1 MPQAVTVYK
10 WDDDGAPQLTNGKP
24 SEIINVLKKVL
35 VEGYGVKAPLGWSM
49 PFEDSVNFKAAF
61 KNNTADGGSGGYA
74 LIYSN
79 TGLDSNAAAMRIR
92 SSKAMSAIDTS
103 LGDGFTQAFQFGAG
117 SGADKVSKW
126 YIIGNSKAFYLIGGF
141 EGRGL
146 DGGSYYTPSIFV
158 GDFLSAIPA
167 DAGRFI
173 ALAAHSYADFT
184 SASYQATLS
193 ALHLTE
199 PINCL
204 RINAPD
210 NSAAN
215 KVYTLINTGVVY
227 SWGQV
232 SNGLNPYRSL
242 IPIQIRTLKSGPSS
256 SAIAESTV
264 EPYFRGLL
272 PGIYI
277 CTAPFGNNSP
287 SPSVIDIAGK
297 GYWILQSVWGCPAV
311 VIASEVWDDY

>member
-1 MPQAVTVYK
+1 MAQPVTVYR
-10 WDDDGAPQLTNGKP
+10 WDDPGAPQLTNGKP

-79 TGLDSNAAAMRIR
+79 TGLDSNAALMRLR
-92 SSKAMSAIDTS
+92 SSKTMSAIDAS
-103 LGDGFTQAFQFGAG
+103 LGDGLTQAFQFGSG
-117 SGADKVSKW
+117 SGANKVSKW

-141 EGRGL
+141 ESRGL
-146 DGGSYYTPSIFV
+146 DGGSYYVPSMFV

-173 ALAAHSYADFT
+173 TLAAHNSANST
-184 SASYQATLS
+184 SVSYQNTLS
-193 ALHLTE
+193 SLHISA
-199 PINCL
+199 PGNCL
-204 RINAPD
+204 KINAPD

-215 KVYTLINTGVVY
+215 KVYTLINTGVAY

-232 SNGLNPYRSL
+232 SDGLNPYRSL
-242 IPIQIRTLKSGPSS
+242 IPIQIRTSISGPNS

-277 CTAPFGNNSP
+277 CTAPFDNNSP